1 MSLLKIHSRSK
12 PFGRKPF
19 FVFSLVYRCALCVMM
34 TRLIYQPTN
43 SVLEVSANPCPALF
57 TEQIQMHLHAHLSVC
72 LSVFKTKISHRGVGA
87 LKFTISVVHCAWKW
101 FSKVTVWDSRLCTK
115 ETLFRN
121 VQNPLLPTNSS
132 CIHQTCTASEDLQR
146 RRDRVVGS
154 LTPCDGCCWMVVGV
168 AAYMP
173 PRDGQVSRWLNFDP
187 KKNSSVFTRPHRHHL
202 PYLCHRRSMVMH
214 RRTM

>member
-146 RRDRVVGS
+146 RRDRVVGW
-154 LTPCDGCCWMVVGV
+154 LTHSMWWMLLDGCWCCCLHATEGRTSKPVIKLW
-168 AAYMP
+168 
-173 PRDGQVSRWLNFDP
+173 S
-187 KKNSSVFTRPHRHHL
+187 KKEFFGLYSASSSSLAILVP
-202 PYLCHRRSMVMH
+202 
-214 RRTM
+214 